1 MRINSYLI
9 RDTCISLREA
19 VILVLGG
26 YKPLYATKV
35 CGCSLKLKFYCSSGS
50 TCTLKAKDDH
60 FSEKI
65 NRKYE
70 ETTFISNLL
79 FFFTG

>member
-19 VILVLGG
+19 VILVLSGC
-26 YKPLYATKV
+26 KPLYATKV
-35 CGCSLKLKFYCSSGS
+35 YGCSLKLKFCCSSGI
-50 TCTLKAKDDH
+50 TCTLKAKGDN

-65 NRKYE
+65 DMKV
-70 ETTFISNLL
+70 
-79 FFFTG
+79 